1 MGASFSVNDGRHIH
15 LQNSLAVLFLLQ
27 ALDKES
33 ITKGTIQSLQKG
45 RSEIVY
51 KVQFCRITFVSS
63 HLLSS
68 LLKLS
73 ISVTAFKK

>member
-51 KVQFCRITFVSS
+51 KV
-63 HLLSS
+63 
-68 LLKLS
+68 
-73 ISVTAFKK
+73 